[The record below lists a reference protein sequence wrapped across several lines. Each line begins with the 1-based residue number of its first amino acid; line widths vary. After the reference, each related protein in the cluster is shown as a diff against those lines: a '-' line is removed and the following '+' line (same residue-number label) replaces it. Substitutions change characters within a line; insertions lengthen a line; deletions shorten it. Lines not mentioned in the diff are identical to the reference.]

1 MSFRFEVLHR
11 DNGSAARLGKLHT
24 RRGIVTTPLFMPVA
38 TRGVVKTLTPEELD
52 AIGAQV
58 ILGNT
63 YHLYL
68 RPGLDVI
75 EKAGGL
81 HRFMHWQKPILTDS
95 GGYQVFSLSETRTIS
110 DEGVEF
116 RSVYDGSQHFL
127 SPEKAVSIQEALGSD
142 IMMVLDECPP
152 YPASREAVHEAVVR
166 SHEWAKRCQA
176 SVSSRD
182 SALFGIVQGGIYPDL
197 RRLSAEMTTSIE
209 FEGYAVGGFSVGEP
223 HELMLE
229 VLEGTLTALPWDK
242 PRYLM
247 GVGNPSSLLTAIGQ
261 GVDMFDCALPTRIA
275 RNGTVFTS
283 VGRLNLRN
291 AQYKM
296 DTEPLDP
303 KCQCYVCRNYSRS
316 YLRHLF
322 MLGEI
327 LAHRLLTMHN
337 LSYIFDLM
345 AQAKRAI
352 EENRFGEFNQSYEE
366 VLKAEE
372 DIACQ

>member
-1 MSFRFEVLHR
+1 M
-11 DNGSAARLGKLHT
+11 
-24 RRGIVTTPLFMPVA
+24 VTTPLFMPVA
-38 TRGVVKTLTPEELD
+38 TRGVVKTLTPEELE

-127 SPEKAVSIQEALGSD
+127 SPEKAVSIQETLGSD

-166 SHEWAKRCQA
+166 SHGWAKRCQA

-223 HELMLE
+223 HELMFE

-345 AQAKRAI
+345 AQAKQAI
-352 EENRFGEFNQSYEE
+352 EENRFEEFKQSYEE
-366 VLKAEE
+366 VLGVEE
-372 DIACQ
+372 DIASR